1 MKRHLSTIILT
12 VLCLLSCS
20 EAKDDI
26 PSPNPDVPPTPDANM
41 ISFSSSDSKWQ
52 EGDTHTRATA
62 LEKLFKDFQVYGY
75 KNTSH
80 SNGQQNVMQ
89 TVIKDYKVQ
98 WNETANDW
106 EYIFPEYNQQMKI
119 WDYSAASYRF
129 FAMAPYNHGA
139 ITNIESSPNE
149 GEAYVTFTTKYDFG
163 NQEAAKSTPYY
174 SELWYSFKGATD
186 ASKTMPKIGEQVKLV
201 FSPLI
206 AKVRFRF
213 TFATGVKA
221 IITEPTFQD
230 TRWATN
236 TPATDPSTPNT
247 PNTPNTPDTPM
258 QWNIKVKYPT
268 IKDAEI
274 ASTPAEGETALLA
287 TNIPTVSFSITPTEN
302 SPQDKFLFDTPFT
315 DKSEKWYF
323 VPPMADAPD
332 AYKNQSFTLT
342 AKIDGHEDTAT
353 VPAEYMQ
360 WKAGYQ
366 YTYVFKVLEAGTD
379 IIFSDMQVE
388 KWERNTPADNQ
399 GHGTG
404 GW

>member
-1 MKRHLSTIILT
+1 MFKHFSTIILT

-26 PSPNPDVPPTPDANM
+26 PSKNPDVPPTPNANM
-41 ISFSSSDSKWQ
+41 ISFSSSDSNWQ
-52 EGDTHTRATA
+52 EGETNTRATE
-62 LEKLFKDFQVYGY
+62 LETLYKDFIVYGY
-75 KNTSH
+75 KNTSIN
-80 SNGQQNVMQ
+80 SEQQ
-89 TVIKDYKVQ
+89 TVMDRYKVQ
-98 WNETANDW
+98 WDENTNNW
-106 EYIFPEYNQQMKI
+106 EYILPDLNQHMKI

-129 FAMAPYNHGA
+129 FAMAPYNHEA
-139 ITNIESSPNE
+139 ITNIESSTNE
-149 GEAYVTFTTKYDFG
+149 GEAEAYVTFTTKYDFN
-163 NQEAAKSTPYY
+163 NQKAAKSTPYY

-247 PNTPNTPDTPM
+247 PNTPM
-258 QWNIKVKYPT
+258 QWDITVKYPT

-315 DKSEKWYF
+315 DESEKWYF

-332 AYKNQSFTLT
+332 ANKNKSFTLT